1 MRHAPTLRSRHAPTH
16 QAPAARPRRLPLF
29 TTLALLALFSTAA
42 AAALQDED
50 EVLRVESDLVVLNA
64 TVKGPDGRFVR
75 KLGRADFRVLEDGRE
90 QPITLFSLEE
100 TPFAAAIL
108 LDTSGSMEGRLS
120 LARAAA
126 IRFLDGLRGED
137 VAAVYHFGSEVEQL
151 QDFAPGRDLPPVAYG
166 LGSKGMTVLHDAVLR
181 AARDLAGRPE
191 KRRAI
196 VVLSD
201 GADTR
206 SGASA
211 DKALDAALAAGAVIY
226 TVNMADPR
234 TQGMQALS
242 ASGTLK
248 LFADKSGGRYLSKPG
263 GQALSEAF
271 AEIVEELSNQ
281 YTIGYRPLNRARDGR
296 WRAVEL
302 KVSQPG
308 AAARTRRGYRAPRP

>member
-1 MRHAPTLRSRHAPTH
+1 MRREREPAPASRATARRRRVHYLLALALALAAVA
-16 QAPAARPRRLPLF
+16 QAPASAR
-29 TTLALLALFSTAA
+29 
-42 AAALQDED
+42 QDDD
-50 EVLRVESDLVVLNA
+50 EVVRVESELVLLNA
-64 TVKGPDGRFVR
+64 TVTGPDGRFVR
-75 KLGRADFRVLEDGRE
+75 KLAREDFRVFEDGRE
-90 QPITLFSLEE
+90 QSVAFFGVEE

-126 IRFLDGLRGED
+126 IRFLDGLREED
-137 VAAVYHFGSEVEQL
+137 VAAVYHFNSEVEQL

-166 LGSKGMTVLHDAVLR
+166 LNSKGWTVLHDAVLR
-181 AARDLAGRPE
+181 AARDLSSRPE

-234 TQGMQALS
+234 AQGIQALG
-242 ASGTLK
+242 AAGTLRH
-248 LFADKSGGRYLSKPG
+248 FAEKSGGRYLSKPG

-271 AEIVEELSNQ
+271 AEIVEELSRQ
-281 YTIGYRPLNRARDGR
+281 YTLGYRPLNRARDGR
-296 WRAVEL
+296 WRAVEV
-302 KVSQPG
+302 KISKPG
-308 AAARTRRGYRAPRP
+308 ATARTRKGYRARKP